1 MRAPAPLS
9 TQVYEWLRAA
19 IVDVRIVPGTAIVE
33 ADVARRFGS
42 SRTPV
47 REGLLRL
54 ADEGLVD
61 VRPQRGTY
69 VARLALPR
77 IAEALFVREAVECA
91 VLERVMARADA
102 RRVAMALADI
112 VEAHEAAMAA
122 GDVQAGFDADTRF
135 HRALVDASGLPGVW
149 DVVARAR
156 EMHHRI
162 RAIAVPELGST
173 RTAIAEHRAVVR
185 ALKAGQV
192 EAARAA
198 MSRHVGRNL
207 LLAREIALRHPD
219 YFEGAATPDSAD
231 GQRLLAG
238 AAARAPV

>member
-1 MRAPAPLS
+1 
-9 TQVYEWLRAA
+9 
-19 IVDVRIVPGTAIVE
+19 
-33 ADVARRFGS
+33 
-42 SRTPV
+42 
-47 REGLLRL
+47 
-54 ADEGLVD
+54 
-61 VRPQRGTY
+61 
-69 VARLALPR
+69 
-77 IAEALFVREAVECA
+77 
-91 VLERVMARADA
+91 
-102 RRVAMALADI
+102 
-112 VEAHEAAMAA
+112 MAA

-135 HRALVDASGLPGVW
+135 HRALVEASGLPGVW

-219 YFEGAATPDSAD
+219 YFEGVATPDSAD
-231 GQRLLAG
+231 GQRLLVG
-238 AAARAPV
+238 AAARAPA